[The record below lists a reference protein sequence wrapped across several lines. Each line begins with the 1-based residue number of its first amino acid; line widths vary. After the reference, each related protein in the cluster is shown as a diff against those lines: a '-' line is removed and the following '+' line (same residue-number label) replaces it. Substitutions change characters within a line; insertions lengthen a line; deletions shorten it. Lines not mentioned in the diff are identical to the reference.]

1 MRASGLPDP
10 ATDPSPTYASDDP
23 LHVVFLDSWFP
34 DRSRGSGSAVAISGL
49 AGGLRS
55 LGHQVTVV
63 RPRRGRPTSDLTRIA
78 YNLRLPGRIRGI
90 SADLIVGFDFDGCFL
105 ARGSIPYVVALKG
118 VIADELRY
126 EAGWNRHRFRILS
139 SLERRN
145 ARKAD
150 RVIVTSRHS
159 RAVATAAYSLDPDL
173 VRVVPEGIDPG
184 RWASAGAHVS
194 RALHPTIVSVARQ
207 YRRKNTTALVRAMPL
222 VLAEVPDARLRIA
235 GDGPEMP
242 RLRRLVAS
250 LGLADGTVT
259 LLGSVGE
266 SAGIRRELSS
276 ADVFCLPS
284 RQEGFGIVFLE
295 AMAAGLPIVAA
306 EAAAVPETA
315 PHGEVSLLVPPD
327 DVEALAGALVRLL
340 RDEDLRSRLTAAGSV
355 RWRRFAWPDVARRF
369 LAEARP
375 G

>member
-1 MRASGLPDP
+1 MDPPEGLPG
-10 ATDPSPTYASDDP
+10 DP
-23 LHVVFLDSWFP
+23 LHVIFLDSWFS

-55 LGHQVTVV
+55 LGHRVTVL
-63 RPRRGRPTSDLTRIA
+63 RPRRNLPTTNLTRIA
-78 YNLRLPGRIRGI
+78 YNVGLPARLKGG

-118 VIADELRY
+118 VMADERRY
-126 EAGWNRHRFRILS
+126 ETGWNRHRFRVLS
-139 SLERRN
+139 RLERRN
-145 ARKAD
+145 ARNAD

-159 RAVATAAYSLDPDL
+159 RGVAISAYGLDPEC
-173 VRVVPEGIDPG
+173 VRIVPEGIDVE
-184 RWASAGAHVS
+184 RWSSACAYEPT
-194 RALHPTIVSVARQ
+194 AAHPTIVSVARQ
-207 YRRKNTTALVRAMPL
+207 YRRKNTATLVLAMPR
-222 VLAEVPDARLRIA
+222 VLAEVPEARLRIV
-235 GDGPEMP
+235 GDGPEVP
-242 RLRRLVAS
+242 GLRRLVTS
-250 LGLADGTVT
+250 LGLDNGTVT
-259 LLGSVGE
+259 LLGSVGGFDE
-266 SAGIRRELSS
+266 IRRELSR
-276 ADVFCLPS
+276 ADVFCLPT

-295 AMAAGLPIVAA
+295 AMAVGLPIVAS

-340 RDEDLRSRLTAAGSV
+340 LDEDLRQRLTAAGSV

-375 G
+375 D